1 MIRFQN
7 KGTLIVSSSVA
18 VACGAATFGREPL
31 RNVPKPCCAGRR
43 DDSTLSLGS
52 GGGLSLAT
60 LLELTCNHDA

>member
-1 MIRFQN
+1 MIRFQD
-7 KGTLIVSSSVA
+7 KGTLIVSSSMA

-31 RNVPKPCCAGRR
+31 RNVPKPCCAGRS

-52 GGGLSLAT
+52 GGGLTLAT